1 MAVLKGNNFLLDNIY
16 YIMERVIVFEG
27 IDEVLQHIIKTAV
40 SLTRGDASTL
50 RLFNIKT
57 GKLEIKT
64 GWGLSNGFLKQP
76 PLSLGEGIV
85 GRVVLSGEPFMT
97 TDVTKVSHCVYKEL
111 AQMEEIKAVLSV
123 PLKTKET
130 TIGCITV
137 YRKKEEAFTE
147 TEMLLLNIFASQAV
161 EAIEKTHLMEDL
173 RRQATFDYLT
183 NIYNKGAV
191 MRRLREEIA
200 RASRQNLI
208 LSVLF
213 IDIDDFKRF
222 NDTHGHLM
230 GDKLLADFA
239 DILKRLSRK
248 SDIVGRYGGEEFI
261 IITPGNDKKGGMSL
275 AVKLQNTVSHH
286 RFLGKEGDVTELF
299 FSAGISSFPED
310 GKTPEELIEK
320 ADKAMYMAK
329 QEGKRKIN
337 VWGRV

>member
-1 MAVLKGNNFLLDNIY
+1 MALLKDNNLLKIY
-16 YIMERVIVFEG
+16 YLMERVVVFED
-27 IDEVLQHIIKTAV
+27 IDEVLQHIIKTAI
-40 SLTRGDASTL
+40 SLTRADASTI

-97 TDVTKVSHCVYKEL
+97 TDVMKVKRCVHKEL
-111 AQMEEIKAVLSV
+111 AQMEGIKALLSV
-123 PLKTKET
+123 PLKTRET

-137 YRKKEEAFTE
+137 YRKMEGAFTD
-147 TEMLLLNIFASQAV
+147 TEALFLNILAAQSV
-161 EAIEKTHLMEDL
+161 EAIEKTHLIEDL
-173 RRQATFDYLT
+173 QRQATFDYLT
-183 NIYNKGAV
+183 MIYNRGAI
-191 MRRLREEIA
+191 MRRFREEIA

-208 LSVLF
+208 LSVVF
-213 IDIDDFKRF
+213 IDIDDFKGF

-239 DILKRLSRK
+239 DILKRLLRK
-248 SDIVGRYGGEEFI
+248 SDIIGRYGGEEFI
-261 IITPGNDKKGGMSL
+261 IITPGNDKKGGKVL
-275 AVKLQNTVSHH
+275 AEKLLETIHCKG
-286 RFLGKEGDVTELF
+286 FMGKEGDVVGLS

-310 GKTPEELIEK
+310 GKSPEELIER

-329 QEGKRKIN
+329 KEGKKKIN
-337 VWGRV
+337 VWGRA